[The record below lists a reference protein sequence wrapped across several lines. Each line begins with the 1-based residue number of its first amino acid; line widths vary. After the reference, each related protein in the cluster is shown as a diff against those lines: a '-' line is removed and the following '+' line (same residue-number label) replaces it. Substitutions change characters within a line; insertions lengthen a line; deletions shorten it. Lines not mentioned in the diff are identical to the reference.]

1 MLNYLIFFIIAL
13 ILIFII
19 YIGAKGLSRGME
31 AKSKL
36 KEEKTKSEKN
46 SNIVDEIEKLSDLR
60 KKKIITEKEFEIAKK
75 NYLNS
80 LGRFYFFFY
89 ILRNF
94 FIFFF

>member
-19 YIGAKGLSRGME
+19 YIGAKGLSRGIE

-46 SNIVDEIEKLSDLR
+46 SNIIDEIEKLSDLR

-75 NYLNS
+75 KL
-80 LGRFYFFFY
+80 FK
-89 ILRNF
+89 
-94 FIFFF
+94 

>member
-19 YIGAKGLSRGME
+19 YIGAKGLSRGIE

-36 KEEKTKSEKN
+36 KEEKTESKKN

-60 KKKIITEKEFEIAKK
+60 KKKVITEKEFEIAKK
-75 NYLNS
+75 KL
-80 LGRFYFFFY
+80 FK
-89 ILRNF
+89 
-94 FIFFF
+94 

>member
-19 YIGAKGLSRGME
+19 YIGAKGLSRGID

-36 KEEKTKSEKN
+36 KEEKTKSKKN

-75 NYLNS
+75 KL
-80 LGRFYFFFY
+80 FK
-89 ILRNF
+89 
-94 FIFFF
+94 

>member
-19 YIGAKGLSRGME
+19 YIGAKGLSRGIE

-36 KEEKTKSEKN
+36 KEEKTKSNKN

-60 KKKIITEKEFEIAKK
+60 RKKIITEKEFEIAKK
-75 NYLNS
+75 KL
-80 LGRFYFFFY
+80 FK
-89 ILRNF
+89 
-94 FIFFF
+94 

>member
-19 YIGAKGLSRGME
+19 YIGAKGLSRGIE

-36 KEEKTKSEKN
+36 KEEKTESKKN

-75 NYLNS
+75 KL
-80 LGRFYFFFY
+80 FK
-89 ILRNF
+89 
-94 FIFFF
+94 

>member
-19 YIGAKGLSRGME
+19 YIGAKGLSRGIE

-60 KKKIITEKEFEIAKK
+60 EKKIITEKEFEIAKK
-75 NYLNS
+75 KL
-80 LGRFYFFFY
+80 LK
-89 ILRNF
+89 
-94 FIFFF
+94 

>member
-19 YIGAKGLSRGME
+19 YIGAKGLSRGIE

-36 KEEKTKSEKN
+36 KEEKTKIKKN

-75 NYLNS
+75 KL
-80 LGRFYFFFY
+80 FK
-89 ILRNF
+89 
-94 FIFFF
+94 

>member
-13 ILIFII
+13 ILVFII
-19 YIGAKGLSRGME
+19 YIGAKGLSRGIE

-75 NYLNS
+75 KL
-80 LGRFYFFFY
+80 FK
-89 ILRNF
+89 
-94 FIFFF
+94 

>member
-13 ILIFII
+13 ILVFII
-19 YIGAKGLSRGME
+19 YIGAKGLSRGIE

-60 KKKIITEKEFEIAKK
+60 KKKVITEKEFEIAKK
-75 NYLNS
+75 KL
-80 LGRFYFFFY
+80 LK
-89 ILRNF
+89 
-94 FIFFF
+94 

>member
-19 YIGAKGLSRGME
+19 YIGAKGLSRGIE

-36 KEEKTKSEKN
+36 KEENTKSKKN

-75 NYLNS
+75 KL
-80 LGRFYFFFY
+80 FK
-89 ILRNF
+89 
-94 FIFFF
+94 

>member
-19 YIGAKGLSRGME
+19 YIGAKGLSRGIE

-75 NYLNS
+75 KL
-80 LGRFYFFFY
+80 FK
-89 ILRNF
+89 
-94 FIFFF
+94 

>member
-60 KKKIITEKEFEIAKK
+60 KKKVITEKEFEIAKK
-75 NYLNS
+75 KL
-80 LGRFYFFFY
+80 FK
-89 ILRNF
+89 
-94 FIFFF
+94 

>member
-1 MLNYLIFFIIAL
+1 MLNYLIFLIIAL

-19 YIGAKGLSRGME
+19 YIGAKGLSRGIE

-36 KEEKTKSEKN
+36 KEEKTKSKKN

-75 NYLNS
+75 KL
-80 LGRFYFFFY
+80 FK
-89 ILRNF
+89 
-94 FIFFF
+94 

>member
-19 YIGAKGLSRGME
+19 YIGAKGLSRGIE

-46 SNIVDEIEKLSDLR
+46 TNIANEIEKLSDLR

-75 NYLNS
+75 KL
-80 LGRFYFFFY
+80 FK
-89 ILRNF
+89 
-94 FIFFF
+94 

>member
-19 YIGAKGLSRGME
+19 YIGAKGLSRGIE

-46 SNIVDEIEKLSDLR
+46 TNIVDEIEKLSDLR

-75 NYLNS
+75 KL
-80 LGRFYFFFY
+80 FK
-89 ILRNF
+89 
-94 FIFFF
+94 

>member
-19 YIGAKGLSRGME
+19 YIGAKGLSRGIE

-46 SNIVDEIEKLSDLR
+46 SNIVDEIEKLSNLR

-75 NYLNS
+75 KL
-80 LGRFYFFFY
+80 FK
-89 ILRNF
+89 
-94 FIFFF
+94 

>member
-19 YIGAKGLSRGME
+19 YIGAKGLSRGIE

-36 KEEKTKSEKN
+36 KEEKTKSKKN
-46 SNIVDEIEKLSDLR
+46 SNIVDEIEKLSNLR

-75 NYLNS
+75 KL
-80 LGRFYFFFY
+80 FK
-89 ILRNF
+89 
-94 FIFFF
+94 